1 MSNYEL
7 IKNKEFAYLYYLVT
21 EFRKLEND
29 VERYLS
35 DRNVKLDLL
44 LKDDYC
50 KAIDSLKESIQES
63 IYKIDAFDI
72 HNLDAKELEDVSAY
86 INDVGKYFEYIQ
98 SIKIE
103 IDSKLKKKRDYLFL
117 KIKAIATNIS

>member
-1 MSNYEL
+1 MGNYEL

-35 DRNVKLDLL
+35 DRDVKLDLL

-86 INDVGKYFEYIQ
+86 INDIGKYFEYIQ
-98 SIKIE
+98 NIKIE
-103 IDSKLKKKRDYLFL
+103 IDSKLKK
-117 KIKAIATNIS
+117 IV